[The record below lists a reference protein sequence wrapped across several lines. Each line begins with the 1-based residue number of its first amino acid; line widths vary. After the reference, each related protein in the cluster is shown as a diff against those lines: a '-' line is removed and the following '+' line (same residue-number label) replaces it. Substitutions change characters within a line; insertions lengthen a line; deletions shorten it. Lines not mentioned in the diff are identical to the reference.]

1 MPKWFGDVGY
11 VITEE
16 DPNRPG
22 VFVEKLYP
30 HRYCLEDVS
39 RGIRNQDSQSINKNL
54 TVTNQVSFIADPYA
68 FEHYS
73 AIRYVEYLGVK
84 WEVSTVQV
92 KRPRLIM
99 TLGEVYN
106 G

>member
-1 MPKWFGDVGY
+1 MPKWFGNVGY

-22 VFVEKLYP
+22 IFVETLHP

-39 RGIRNQDSQSINKNL
+39 KGIRNQDGQSVNKNL
-54 TVTNQVSFIADPYA
+54 TVTNQVTFIADPYA

-106 G
+106 A